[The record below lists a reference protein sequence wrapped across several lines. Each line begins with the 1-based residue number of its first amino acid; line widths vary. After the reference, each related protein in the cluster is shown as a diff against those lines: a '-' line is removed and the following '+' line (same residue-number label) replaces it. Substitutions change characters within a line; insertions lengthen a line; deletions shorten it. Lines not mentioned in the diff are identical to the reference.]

1 MRYLFRLL
9 KCKSA
14 EKNEARIKK
23 KQGRRIF
30 RAAAAATLGNNIF
43 GVITQTGPVHH
54 VGHLASRL
62 LLSLVCVCVCVKHAF
77 KITPATQATSLL
89 WIFVPRLQN
98 VMRLLCHRAGTDL
111 QQIFTS

>member
-62 LLSLVCVCVCVKHAF
+62 LLSLVCV
-77 KITPATQATSLL
+77 
-89 WIFVPRLQN
+89 
-98 VMRLLCHRAGTDL
+98 
-111 QQIFTS
+111 